1 MVGCCAHVASV
12 LWYLGYQKHV
22 IQEVKPDR
30 TDYNDFILDAISTIS
45 NWSESDETEGESE
58 LN

>member
-1 MVGCCAHVASV
+1 VVGCCTHIASV

-22 IQEVKPDR
+22 QEVKPDR
-30 TDYNDFILDAISTIS
+30 TDYDDFILDATTS
-45 NWSESDETEGESE
+45 NWSESDETEEGESE